1 MARLLAHNVEGTR
14 FKNTSA
20 ASHMQPPNSPLRYNT
35 AMSWQ
40 QAKNEKYEGRMAIW
54 KVQPGHQSKRG
65 LTEQKQTKENATF
78 ELKRFSNRSF
88 SKRSQRAQS
97 TQGSK
102 GHARFNL
109 QSQEGPSANQ
119 QRVKRSSSFFAPPVP
134 IVTIVAAGVLPAGH
148 RGLPVGAWP
157 QSTFGA
163 TVTTQLSQVY
173 VWHSGGI

>member
-1 MARLLAHNVEGTR
+1 M
-14 FKNTSA
+14 
-20 ASHMQPPNSPLRYNT
+20 P
-35 AMSWQ
+35 
-40 QAKNEKYEGRMAIW
+40 
-54 KVQPGHQSKRG
+54 PGHQSKRG

-78 ELKRFSNRSF
+78 ELTRFSNRSF

-119 QRVKRSSSFFAPPVP
+119 QRVKRSSSFFATPVP

-148 RGLPVGAWP
+148 RGLPVGLKARLGQRRYIRPLLAAPSPAPPASPCLAALRRTLVPGFFFWW
-157 QSTFGA
+157 QDGNKDHGRNRA
-163 TVTTQLSQVY
+163 R
-173 VWHSGGI
+173 

>member
-1 MARLLAHNVEGTR
+1 
-14 FKNTSA
+14 
-20 ASHMQPPNSPLRYNT
+20 
-35 AMSWQ
+35 
-40 QAKNEKYEGRMAIW
+40 MAIW

-119 QRVKRSSSFFAPPVP
+119 WRVKRSSSFFAPPAP

>member
-1 MARLLAHNVEGTR
+1 MARLLAHNVEGSCFKTQARPRTCSHQTR
-14 FKNTSA
+14 HSGTTRPCPDS
-20 ASHMQPPNSPLRYNT
+20 
-35 AMSWQ
+35 
-40 QAKNEKYEGRMAIW
+40 
-54 KVQPGHQSKRG
+54 RG

-109 QSQEGPSANQ
+109 QSQEGKSANQ

-173 VWHSGGI
+173 VWHSDGI